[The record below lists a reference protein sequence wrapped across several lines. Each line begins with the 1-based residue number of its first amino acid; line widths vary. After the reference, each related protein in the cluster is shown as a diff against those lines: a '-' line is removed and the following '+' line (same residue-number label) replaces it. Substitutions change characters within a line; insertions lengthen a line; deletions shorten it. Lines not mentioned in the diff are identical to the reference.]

1 MDHHCPWT
9 LNCIG
14 AQNHAHFLRFLFYT
28 ILADGTAFIFL
39 CKRIYSIY
47 EIAHLSSIHGPTT
60 KEIIFLILTT
70 FSSFVTLILITIL
83 MGYQFWQVMENTT
96 TIETL
101 EKQRVERWVEKHH
114 AEEVEFP
121 YNISWSSNLSVVF
134 GGNQPLLWL
143 WPWNVT
149 RHDGL
154 DFPALEGVELPWPPI
169 QTIPSYDLAPPTAE
183 LPWSSS
189 RQYKNEAV
197 SHEAVSRLRWK
208 FPQDE
213 ESGESE
219 IDSDDEEDDFFDGWF
234 GMEDMEDYGVDVE
247 NEIRGI
253 RREEEGVVW
262 EEVLRRRREEDWFRL
277 STWILTGVSSCIYV
291 NCVNII

>member
-14 AQNHAHFLRFLFYT
+14 ARNHAHFLRFLFYT
-28 ILADGTAFIFL
+28 VLADGLVLLFL

-60 KEIIFLILTT
+60 KEMVFLICTT
-70 FSSFVTLILITIL
+70 FSSFLTLVLISVL
-83 MGYQFWQVMENTT
+83 LGYQLWQVLENTT
-96 TIETL
+96 TIEAL
-101 EKQRVERWVEKHH
+101 EKQRVDRWVEKHH
-114 AEEVEFP
+114 ASEVEFP
-121 YNISWSSNLSVVF
+121 YDISWPRNLSVVF
-134 GGNQPLLWL
+134 SGTQPLLWF

-149 RHDGL
+149 KHDGL
-154 DFPALEGVELPWPPI
+154 DYPTLEEVELPWPPLH
-169 QTIPSYDLAPPTAE
+169 TIPEQDFAPPTSE

-189 RQYKNEAV
+189 RQYK
-197 SHEAVSRLRWK
+197 HETVSRLRR
-208 FPQDE
+208 PPPPDE

-219 IDSDDEEDDFFDGWF
+219 IESDDEGDGDFFDGWF

-247 NEIRGI
+247 NEVRGL

-262 EEVLRRRREEDWFRL
+262 EEVLRRRREEE
-277 STWILTGVSSCIYV
+277 
-291 NCVNII
+291 